1 MSVHFHRQLEKLKRL
16 ILSVGAMVEE
26 SVAGAVRAIETR
38 DVELAQSV
46 IQGDESVDLKEIE
59 VEEECLATL
68 ALHQPVAHDLRFIVA
83 VLKMNN
89 DLERIGDLARSIA
102 EQAVHLAEAPPMRE
116 FEQFGIYEMARLA
129 QTMLKQSLDS
139 LVELDVDL
147 AKVVRKTDDDVDDR
161 HKAVYAYVERRV
173 MESPEQISRMIRL
186 LTIARSLERV
196 ADHAVNIAKDVIY
209 LVDGKIVRHRGAQKR
224 ARKAAEALDDGGAES
239 A

>member
-26 SVAGAVRAIETR
+26 SVAGAVRSIETR
-38 DVELAQSV
+38 DVELAESV
-46 IQGDESVDLKEIE
+46 IDGDENVDLKEIE

-68 ALHQPVAHDLRFIVA
+68 ALHTPVAHDLRFVVA
-83 VLKMNN
+83 VLKINN

-102 EQAVHLAEAPPMRE
+102 NQSVHLAGVSPMRE
-116 FEQFGIYEMARLA
+116 FEQFGVYEMARLA
-129 QTMLKQSLDS
+129 QSMLKQSLDA

-147 AKVVRKTDDDVDDR
+147 AKVVRKTDDEVDER

-173 MESPEQISRMIRL
+173 MEAPDQISRMVRL

-209 LVDGKIVRHRGAQKR
+209 LVEGKIVRHRGAQKR
-224 ARKAAEALDDGGAES
+224 AKKAAEAAKDGTPEKA
-239 A
+239 